1 MNLPEKS
8 GRQIGAEHYRWAEVC
23 DGWHLLKR
31 ADLSVIEE
39 RVPPGG
45 AEIRHRHAQA
55 RQYFYILAGAAG
67 LAFDGREVALS
78 AGEGIEVPPGLP
90 HRFINA
96 SDQDVRFLVI
106 SAPSTAGDR
115 ENLA

>member
-1 MNLPEKS
+1 MHRPEKT
-8 GRQIGAEHYRWAEVC
+8 GRLIGAEHYAWGTVC

-39 RVPPGG
+39 RVPPGA
-45 AEIRHRHAQA
+45 AETRHRHAQA
-55 RQYFYILAGAAG
+55 RQFFYILSGSAL
-67 LAFDGREVALS
+67 LAFDDGEVALC
-78 AGEGIEVPPGLP
+78 AGQGIEVPPGLP
-90 HRFINA
+90 HRFVNA